1 MNHST
6 GGTDTSSF
14 GPAVRL
20 GASSCLLGQNVRATG
35 GHSRD
40 RFLVLNLGPWVEW
53 VPVCPEVEM
62 GMPTPRP
69 TIRLVGTKE
78 APRLMTSDMTVDHTD
93 EMQAWGET
101 KLDALAS
108 ARLDGYVFKKNSPS
122 CGLFRVRVYA
132 EGGMPVRDG
141 RGYFAS
147 MLTERFP
154 LLPVEEDGRL
164 NDPRL
169 RENFIERIFAHQRW
183 RTLLE
188 RGADPAGLVDFHTT
202 QKLTV
207 LAHSPKAYRE
217 LGRIVAQAGRGDFDA
232 TIRSY
237 GTLYMEALGAIATRG
252 RHRNVLEHLMG
263 FLKDDLDAR
272 DKEELLTLIRDY
284 QAELVPLVVPLTLL
298 KHHLARNDV
307 PTWVHRQAYLDPYP
321 RELMLRNHV

>member
-1 MNHST
+1 M
-6 GGTDTSSF
+6 TDAIQAL
-14 GPAVRL
+14 GPTVRL
-20 GASSCLLGQNVRATG
+20 GASSCLLGENVRATG

-40 RFLVLNLGPWVEW
+40 RFLVQSLGRWVEW
-53 VPVCPEVEM
+53 VSVCPEVEM

-69 TIRLVGTKE
+69 TIRLVGKRD
-78 APRLMTSDMTVDHTD
+78 APRLVTSDGTVDHTD
-93 EMQAWGET
+93 DMQAWGEG
-101 KLDALAS
+101 KLETLAT
-108 ARLDGYVFKKNSPS
+108 ARLDGYVFKKNSPT
-122 CGLFRVRVYA
+122 CGLFRVRVYSP
-132 EGGMPVRDG
+132 GGMPVRDG
-141 RGYFAS
+141 RGYFAR

-188 RGADPAGLVDFHTT
+188 GEPGPSDLVLFHTA

-207 LAHSPKAYRE
+207 LAHSPRIYRE
-217 LGRIVAQAGRGDFDA
+217 LGRIVAQAGRGDFQETLHA
-232 TIRSY
+232 Y
-237 GTLYMEALGAIATRG
+237 GALYMEALGAIATRG

-272 DKEELLTLIRDY
+272 DKTELLGLVRDY
-284 QAELVPLVVPLTLL
+284 HAEIVPLIVPLTLL
-298 KHHLARNDV
+298 RHHLARHDV
-307 PTWVHRQAYLDPYP
+307 PAWVHAQAYLDPYP